1 MEKPVPAAPGS
12 GPAAETSGVSAQL
25 DRCLDVLKAAKT
37 DTEKFAALM
46 LVTKI
51 VKAEESDAAM
61 RKKIFDAVGFTFL
74 SRLLTSSTV
83 PDGCDGNMY
92 KSLAMTLLACFSTDP
107 QLAKSP
113 QMLEKIPQFIECV
126 SMKSGTEEAQSAMRE
141 DAYQVLVG
149 IATTETGRKELMKGN
164 TVAVLCDICLKE
176 EPGHEMALKVLF
188 HLLNWNGRQM
198 WQTNEQALNHWIG
211 AMATE
216 FQQNQDARKFQ
227 LCEKLSAIITT
238 SNWMPEEVPDWG
250 AQIHKGLYDALRSK
264 LGEVQRDPTLRLVAT
279 MLRCFGV
286 DWALGQTGD
295 KRKFF
300 LLLVHLACVE
310 TRMTLE
316 NTTPQ
321 YIHSKT
327 SVLTSC
333 YTLLEVSIQYLT
345 CGPSLELDRQQV
357 IQLHSAMT
365 GAFGAIMFYMN
376 SVKDQEQQLTS
387 PLMRATVHVLTVWL
401 AEETTALR
409 QEVYRLLPFL
419 LKVGQKSYKEV
430 AQATVC
436 TSPSSSS
443 SSCSL
448 SEMSSS
454 SSSVPSTSTSI
465 PSAAAAPS
473 SSSSTS
479 SSSGFSSA
487 PSTSASSSSSSAA
500 SASSSASVP
509 SASIPDPPSL
519 SPPPPKDLLRL
530 LLPALCH
537 LTAEEEPRKILRDCK
552 GLELLLEYFA
562 YHWRLVNE
570 LKRKESEEA
579 LVSLSSIFLNIS
591 LQDQDVVRT
600 HPVFT
605 ELLGLISNVQP
616 QAAVRKDLVVLT
628 FYETVLGLAILRILA
643 DCQDTSLSLVKKFV
657 QSALEFMKKI
667 LVCGSE
673 GMCEISHEFQQYW
686 DEVTELWFLAMQ
698 ILAASIP
705 LIPWL
710 TRLFIDSGW
719 LETSVE
725 VLKSS
730 HVDHLDEE
738 MKGPYNTLFTAI
750 IKSDGTSYKK
760 FVDLGGETLARK
772 HGMDEL
778 EAALTMYAL

>member
-1 MEKPVPAAPGS
+1 MEQPSPGGTGSKQSEPTAAS
-12 GPAAETSGVSAQL
+12 LAQL
-25 DRCLDVLKAAKT
+25 DKCLDALKAAKS

-46 LVTKI
+46 LVTKVI
-51 VKAEESDAAM
+51 KAESTSATI

-74 SRLLTSSTV
+74 SRLLASSSV
-83 PDGCDGNMY
+83 PDGCDSHMY

-107 QLAKSP
+107 QLAAHP
-113 QMLEKIPQFIECV
+113 QMLEKIPHIMECV
-126 SMKSGTEEAQSAMRE
+126 TMATSVGEAELAARE
-141 DAYQVLVG
+141 DAYQILVG
-149 IATTETGRKELMKGN
+149 IATTDVGRKELMRESRVN
-164 TVAVLCDICLKE
+164 ILCNICLKE
-176 EPGHEMALKVLF
+176 GQGHDMALKVLL
-188 HLLNWNGRQM
+188 HLLHWSGQEM
-198 WQTNEQALNHWIG
+198 WQTNQQALNKWIA

-227 LCEKLSAIITT
+227 LCEKLSAVIST
-238 SNWMPEEVPDWG
+238 SSWMPEEVPEWG
-250 AQIHKGLYDALRSK
+250 AQIHRGLYDALRSK
-264 LGEVQRDPTLRLVAT
+264 LGEAQRDPTLRLVAN

-316 NTTPQ
+316 NISPQ
-321 YIHSKT
+321 YINSKT
-327 SVLTSC
+327 SVLLSC

-365 GAFGAIMFYMN
+365 GAFGAVMFYMN
-376 SVKDQEQQLTS
+376 LVKDQEEQITS
-387 PLMRATVHVLTVWL
+387 ALMRATVHVLTVWL

-409 QEVYRLLPFL
+409 KEVYKLLPFIF
-419 LKVGQKSYKEV
+419 KVVQKSYKEV

-436 TSPSSSS
+436 MSPSSSS
-443 SSCSL
+443 SSSIGEVA
-448 SEMSSS
+448 SPST
-454 SSSVPSTSTSI
+454 VPSNPTT
-465 PSAAAAPS
+465 PS
-473 SSSSTS
+473 SSA
-479 SSSGFSSA
+479 A
-487 PSTSASSSSSSAA
+487 PSTS
-500 SASSSASVP
+500 SVLP
-509 SASIPDPPSL
+509 GLPAPA
-519 SPPPPKDLLRL
+519 PPPPKDLLRL

-537 LTAEEEPRKILRDCK
+537 LTADDEPRRILRECK

-562 YHWRLVNE
+562 YHWRLINE
-570 LKRKESEEA
+570 LKRKDSEEA
-579 LVSLSSIFLNIS
+579 LVSLSSIFLNMS
-591 LQDQDVVRT
+591 LQDQDVVKT

-643 DCQDTSLSLVKKFV
+643 DCQDTALSLVKNFV

-667 LVCGSE
+667 LVCGAE

-705 LIPWL
+705 LLPWL
-710 TRLFIDSGW
+710 TKLFIDSGW
-719 LETSVE
+719 LESSVE
-725 VLKSS
+725 VLKAS

-738 MKGPYNTLFTAI
+738 MKGPYSTLFTAI
-750 IKSDGTSYKK
+750 IKSDGTVYAK

-778 EAALTMYAL
+778 QAALTTCAR